1 MKALLLYG
9 RQAGNQQFPQASLIA
24 ILQERQHEIRTARV
38 QACKTENSK
47 M

>member
-24 ILQERQHEIRTARV
+24 ILQERQHEIRTARL
-38 QACKTENSK
+38 QA
-47 M
+47 